1 MDWSKGGKK
10 ISVGGEEF
18 DLPPIKKKWVVGAV
32 IGIVGIILLTTSF
45 YQVGTDEEGVI
56 QRFGKYTGTTQ
67 PGLHLKIPFGVDKVT
82 KVPVRRVQKEE
93 FGFRTVTPGV
103 RTEYVRGKAIDE
115 SLMLTGDLNS
125 AVVEWIVQ
133 YRVGDPV
140 DYLFKVME
148 VRTTIRDV
156 SESVMR
162 QVVGDR
168 SVDEVI
174 ILSRREVAQEAK
186 QRLQENLDAYE
197 TGIHVVTV
205 ELKDVN
211 PPDPVKPAFNEV
223 NEAKQ
228 EMERMVNQAWETY
241 NKAVPKA
248 SGEAERTIRQAEGYA
263 LNRVN
268 RAKGDAN
275 KFLAVWKEYNRSQDV
290 TRRRL
295 YLETMDEIL
304 PKIDKK
310 YIIDSEQKGLL
321 QLLRLEE
328 KGEKK

>member
-1 MDWSKGGKK
+1 MDFKRRKPVV
-10 ISVGGEEF
+10 IGGEEYSV
-18 DLPPIKKKWVVGAV
+18 PAISKATVW
-32 IGIVGIILLTTSF
+32 IGGLIIIGLILIFTSL
-45 YQVGTDEEGVI
+45 YQVGADEAGVI
-56 QRFGKYTGTTQ
+56 RRFGRYVNTTQ
-67 PGLHLKIPFGVDKVT
+67 PGLHLKLPFGIDKVT

-93 FGFRTVTPGV
+93 FGFKTARAGV
-103 RTEYVRGKAIDE
+103 RTEYRRGTLLTE

-133 YRVGDPV
+133 YRVKDPV
-140 DYLFKVME
+140 NYLFKLRAVT
-148 VRTTIRDV
+148 TTIRDI

-228 EMERMVNQAWETY
+228 EMEKMVNQAWETY
-241 NKAVPKA
+241 NKAVPRA
-248 SGEAERTIRQAEGYA
+248 SGEAERTIRRAEGYA
-263 LNRVN
+263 LDRVN

-275 KFLAVWKEYNRSQDV
+275 KFLAVWKEYNRSKDV

-295 YLETMDEIL
+295 YLETLNEVL
-304 PKIDKK
+304 PKIGRK
-310 YIIDSEQKGLL
+310 YIIDSEQKGLV
-321 QLLRLEE
+321 QLLQLEE

>member
-1 MDWSKGGKK
+1 
-10 ISVGGEEF
+10 
-18 DLPPIKKKWVVGAV
+18 
-32 IGIVGIILLTTSF
+32 
-45 YQVGTDEEGVI
+45 
-56 QRFGKYTGTTQ
+56 
-67 PGLHLKIPFGVDKVT
+67 
-82 KVPVRRVQKEE
+82 
-93 FGFRTVTPGV
+93 
-103 RTEYVRGKAIDE
+103 
-115 SLMLTGDLNS
+115 
-125 AVVEWIVQ
+125 
-133 YRVGDPV
+133 
-140 DYLFKVME
+140 
-148 VRTTIRDV
+148 

-174 ILSRREVAQEAK
+174 ILSRREVALEAK
-186 QRLQENLDAYE
+186 QRLQKILDSYG

-228 EMERMVNQAWETY
+228 EMERMVNEAWETY
-241 NKAVPKA
+241 NKSVPKA
-248 SGEAERTIRQAEGYA
+248 SGEAERTIRQAEGYE

-275 KFLAVWKEYNRSQDV
+275 KFLAVWKEYNRSKDV

-295 YLETMDEIL
+295 YLETLNEVL
-304 PKIDKK
+304 PKIGRK
-310 YIIDSEQKGLL
+310 YIIDSEQKGLV
-321 QLLRLEE
+321 QLLQLEE

>member
-1 MDWSKGGKK
+1 
-10 ISVGGEEF
+10 
-18 DLPPIKKKWVVGAV
+18 
-32 IGIVGIILLTTSF
+32 
-45 YQVGTDEEGVI
+45 
-56 QRFGKYTGTTQ
+56 
-67 PGLHLKIPFGVDKVT
+67 
-82 KVPVRRVQKEE
+82 
-93 FGFRTVTPGV
+93 
-103 RTEYVRGKAIDE
+103 
-115 SLMLTGDLNS
+115 MLTGDLNS

-133 YRVGDPV
+133 YRVKDPV
-140 DYLFKVME
+140 NYLFKLRHVT
-148 VRTTIRDV
+148 TTIRDI

-174 ILSRREVAQEAK
+174 ILSRREMAQEAK
-186 QRLQENLDAYE
+186 QRLQETLDSYE

-228 EMERMVNQAWETY
+228 EMEKMVNQAWETY
-241 NKAVPKA
+241 NKAVPRA
-248 SGEAERTIRQAEGYA
+248 SGEAERTIRRAEGYA
-263 LNRVN
+263 LDRVN

-295 YLETMDEIL
+295 YLETLDEVL
-304 PKIDKK
+304 PKIGRK
-310 YIIDSEQKGLL
+310 YIVDSEQKGLV
-321 QLLRLEE
+321 QLLQLEE

>member
-1 MDWSKGGKK
+1 MNWAKK
-10 ISVGGEEF
+10 
-18 DLPPIKKKWVVGAV
+18 VVGSNPKGSNPHLNVKTV
-32 IGIVGIILLTTSF
+32 IIGIILGILGIIFLSTLL
-45 YQVGTDEEGVI
+45 YQVGTEEVGVVT
-56 QRFGKYTGTTQ
+56 RFGRLQDTTQ
-67 PGLHLKIPFGVDKVT
+67 PGLHMKIPYGVDRVA
-82 KVPVRRVQKEE
+82 KVPVARVQKEE
-93 FGFRTVTPGV
+93 FGFRTLSPGV
-103 RTEYVRGKAIDE
+103 RTEFVKGRNPEE

-125 AVVEWIVQ
+125 AIVEWIVQ
-133 YRVGDPV
+133 YRIADPV
-140 DYLFKVME
+140 DYLFKVRN
-148 VRTTIRDV
+148 VRNTLRNA
-156 SESVMR
+156 SETVMR

-186 QRLQENLDAYE
+186 ALLQNILNSYE
-197 TGIHVVTV
+197 TGIQIVTL

-228 EMERMVNQAWETY
+228 EKERMVNEAWEAY
-241 NKAVPKA
+241 NKVIPKA
-248 SGEAERTIRQAEGYA
+248 SGEAEKTIRQAEGYA

-275 KFLAVWKEYNRSQDV
+275 KFMAVWKEYNRSKDV

-295 YLETMDEIL
+295 YLETLDEVL
-304 PKIDKK
+304 PRVGRK

-321 QLLRLEE
+321 QLLSLEE
-328 KGEKK
+328 KGGEK

>member
-1 MDWSKGGKK
+1 MDFKRRKPVV
-10 ISVGGEEF
+10 IGGEEYSV
-18 DLPPIKKKWVVGAV
+18 PAISKATVW
-32 IGIVGIILLTTSF
+32 IGGLIIIGLILILTSL
-45 YQVGTDEEGVI
+45 YQVGADEAGVI
-56 QRFGKYTGTTQ
+56 RRFGSYVGTTQ
-67 PGLHLKIPFGVDKVT
+67 PGLHLKLPFGIDKVT

-93 FGFRTVTPGV
+93 FGFKTARAGV
-103 RTEYVRGKAIDE
+103 RTEYRRGKLLSE

-133 YRVGDPV
+133 YRVKDPV
-140 DYLFKVME
+140 NYLFKLRHVT
-148 VRTTIRDV
+148 TTIRDI

-174 ILSRREVAQEAK
+174 ILSRREMAQEAK
-186 QRLQENLDAYE
+186 QRLQETLDTYE

-228 EMERMVNQAWETY
+228 EMEKMVNQAWETY
-241 NKAVPKA
+241 NKAVPRA
-248 SGEAERTIRQAEGYA
+248 SGEAERTIRRAEGYA
-263 LNRVN
+263 LDRVN

-275 KFLAVWKEYNRSQDV
+275 KFLAVWKQYNRSQDV

-295 YLETMDEIL
+295 YLETLNEVL
-304 PKIDKK
+304 PKIGRK
-310 YIIDSEQKGLL
+310 YIIDSEQKGLV
-321 QLLRLEE
+321 QLLQLEE

>member
-1 MDWSKGGKK
+1 MNSSRKK
-10 ISVGGEEF
+10 LVVIGGEEYT
-18 DLPPIKKKWVVGAV
+18 LPAISKSLVRIIVLV
-32 IGIVGIILLTTSF
+32 IVGLILVFTSF
-45 YQVGTDEEGVI
+45 YQVGTDEVGVVK
-56 QRFGKYTGTTQ
+56 RFGKYVNTTQ
-67 PGLHLKIPFGVDKVT
+67 PGLHFKIPFGIDKVT
-82 KVPVRRVQKEE
+82 KVPVQRVQKEE
-93 FGFRTVTPGV
+93 FGFRTTLAGV
-103 RTEYVRGKAIDE
+103 RTEYVRGKALGE

-133 YRVGDPV
+133 YRVRNPV
-140 DYLFKVME
+140 DYLFNVRE
-148 VRTTIRDV
+148 VTGTIRDI

-174 ILSRREVAQEAK
+174 ILSRREVSLEAK
-186 QRLQENLDAYE
+186 QRLQEILDTYG

-228 EMERMVNQAWETY
+228 EMERMVNEAWETY
-241 NKAVPKA
+241 NKSVPKA
-248 SGEAERTIRQAEGYA
+248 SGEAERTIRQAEGYE

-275 KFLAVWKEYNRSQDV
+275 KFLAVWKEYNRSKDV

-295 YLETMDEIL
+295 YLETLDEVL
-304 PKIDKK
+304 PKLGRK
-310 YIIDSEQKGLL
+310 YILDSEQKGLL
-321 QLLRLEE
+321 QLLHLDE
-328 KGEKK
+328 KGGKK

>member
-1 MDWSKGGKK
+1 MDSDRKK
-10 ISVGGEEF
+10 LVVIGGEEYTMPTISKT
-18 DLPPIKKKWVVGAV
+18 LVWIVVLV
-32 IGIVGIILLTTSF
+32 IVGLILVFTAF
-45 YQVGTDEEGVI
+45 YQVGTDEVGVI
-56 QRFGKYTGTTQ
+56 KRFGKYASTNQ
-67 PGLHLKIPFGVDKVT
+67 PGLHLKIPFGIDKVI
-82 KVPVRRVQKEE
+82 KVPVQRVQKEE
-93 FGFRTVTPGV
+93 FGFRTIRPGV
-103 RTEYVRGKAIDE
+103 KTEYRRGKAIGE

-133 YRVGDPV
+133 YRVKDPV
-140 DYLFKVME
+140 NYLFKVRD
-148 VRTTIRDV
+148 VRTTIRDI

-174 ILSRREVAQEAK
+174 ILSRREVALSAK
-186 QRLQENLDAYE
+186 QQLQEILDAYE
-197 TGIHVVTV
+197 TGIHLVTV

-228 EMERMVNQAWETY
+228 EMERMVNEAWETY

-268 RAKGDAN
+268 RAQGDAN
-275 KFLAVWKEYNRSQDV
+275 KFLAVWREYSRSKDV

-295 YLETMDEIL
+295 YLETLNEVL
-304 PKIDKK
+304 PKLGMK
-310 YIIDSEQKGLL
+310 YIVDSEQKGLL

>member
-1 MDWSKGGKK
+1 MDSSRKK
-10 ISVGGEEF
+10 LVVIGGEEYTVPAISKS
-18 DLPPIKKKWVVGAV
+18 LVRIIVLV
-32 IGIVGIILLTTSF
+32 IVGLILVFTSF
-45 YQVGTDEEGVI
+45 YQVGTDEVGVVK
-56 QRFGKYTGTTQ
+56 RFSKYVSTTQ
-67 PGLHLKIPFGVDKVT
+67 PGLHFKIPFGIDKVT
-82 KVPVRRVQKEE
+82 KVPVQRVQKEE
-93 FGFRTVTPGV
+93 FGFRTALAGV
-103 RTEYVRGKAIDE
+103 RTEYRREKAIKE

-133 YRVGDPV
+133 YRVTNPV
-140 DYLFKVME
+140 DYLFN
-148 VRTTIRDV
+148 VRGVTGTIRDI

-174 ILSRREVAQEAK
+174 ILSRREVALEAK
-186 QRLQENLDAYE
+186 QRLQEILDAYG
-197 TGIHVVTV
+197 TGIHIVTV

-228 EMERMVNQAWETY
+228 EMERMVNEAWETY
-241 NKAVPKA
+241 NKSVPKA
-248 SGEAERTIRQAEGYA
+248 SGEAERTIRQAEGYE

-275 KFLAVWKEYNRSQDV
+275 KFLAVWKEYNRSKDV

-295 YLETMDEIL
+295 YLETLDEVL
-304 PKIDKK
+304 PKLGRK
-310 YIIDSEQKGLL
+310 YILDSEQKGLL
-321 QLLRLEE
+321 QLLNLDER
-328 KGEKK
+328 GEKK